1 MLIYNSCMKLYIFII
16 LIGCIFT
23 SVLAVSIGVRVYSLS
38 DGVILLS
45 ILFSLLLLIIIDAVV
60 AIFVRIFPK
69 KWVNPFNKIYTVH
82 KWESKFYVK
91 LGIRKW
97 KDLIPESGKMLT
109 GFGKREVLDM
119 KDNAYLF
126 KFMEETVYAEVMH
139 LLSAV
144 LGFLVVFVNLKLWFL
159 VGIPL
164 AIFNFIL
171 QILPAMVQRYN
182 RPKLM
187 LAYRRN
193 EKYNQSISEWKW
205 VIKISTPKARVIF

>member
-38 DGVILLS
+38 DGLILLS

-60 AIFVRIFPK
+60 AIFVRMFPK

-144 LGFLVVFVNLKLWFL
+144 LGFLVVFVNLKLWLL

-193 EKYNQSISEWKW
+193 EKYNQSISE
-205 VIKISTPKARVIF
+205 

>member
-60 AIFVRIFPK
+60 AIFVRMFPK

-91 LGIRKW
+91 LAIRKW

-144 LGFLVVFVNLKLWFL
+144 FGFLVVFVNLNLWFL

-193 EKYNQSISEWKW
+193 EKYNQPISE
-205 VIKISTPKARVIF
+205 

>member
-45 ILFSLLLLIIIDAVV
+45 ILFSLLVLIIIDAVV

-187 LAYRRN
+187 SAYRRN

-205 VIKISTPKARVIF
+205 VINISTSKARVIF

>member
-1 MLIYNSCMKLYIFII
+1 MKLYAVII

-23 SVLAVSIGVRVYSLS
+23 SILAVSVGNAIYQVSYGAV
-38 DGVILLS
+38 LLS
-45 ILFSLLLLIIIDAVV
+45 ILFSLLFLVFVDALV
-60 AIFVRIFPK
+60 AIIVRLLPK

-82 KWESKFYVK
+82 KWESKLYVK

-97 KDLIPESGKMLT
+97 KDLIPESGKALT
-109 GFGKREVLDM
+109 GFGKREVADM
-119 KDNAYLF
+119 KNNEYLF
-126 KFMEETVYAEVMH
+126 KFMQETVYAEVMH
-139 LLSAV
+139 IISAI
-144 LGFLVVFVNLKLWFL
+144 LGFLVVIVNIKLWL
-159 VGIPL
+159 IIGLPL

-193 EKYNQSISEWKW
+193 EKYDHPISK
-205 VIKISTPKARVIF
+205 

>member
-144 LGFLVVFVNLKLWFL
+144 LGFLVVFVNLKLWVL

-193 EKYNQSISEWKW
+193 EKYNQPLSE
-205 VIKISTPKARVIF
+205 

>member
-1 MLIYNSCMKLYIFII
+1 M
-16 LIGCIFT
+16 
-23 SVLAVSIGVRVYSLS
+23 
-38 DGVILLS
+38 
-45 ILFSLLLLIIIDAVV
+45 
-60 AIFVRIFPK
+60 
-69 KWVNPFNKIYTVH
+69 
-82 KWESKFYVK
+82 K

-187 LAYRRN
+187 LVYRRN
-193 EKYNQSISEWKW
+193 EKYNQSISE
-205 VIKISTPKARVIF
+205 

>member
-16 LIGCIFT
+16 LMGCIFT

-144 LGFLVVFVNLKLWFL
+144 LGFLVVFVNLKLWLL

-193 EKYNQSISEWKW
+193 EKYNQPISEWRW
-205 VIKISTPKARVIF
+205 GS

>member
-60 AIFVRIFPK
+60 AIFVRMFPK

-91 LGIRKW
+91 LAIRKW

-144 LGFLVVFVNLKLWFL
+144 FGFLVVFVNLKLWFL

-193 EKYNQSISEWKW
+193 EKYNQPISE
-205 VIKISTPKARVIF
+205 

>member
-193 EKYNQSISEWKW
+193 ENIINLYPNENG
-205 VIKISTPKARVIF
+205 

>member
-60 AIFVRIFPK
+60 AIFVRMFPK

-91 LGIRKW
+91 LAIRKW

-144 LGFLVVFVNLKLWFL
+144 LGFLVVFVNLKLWLL

-193 EKYNQSISEWKW
+193 EKYNQSISE
-205 VIKISTPKARVIF
+205 

>member
-16 LIGCIFT
+16 LMGCIFT

-60 AIFVRIFPK
+60 AIFVRMFPK

-144 LGFLVVFVNLKLWFL
+144 LGFLVVFVNLKLWLL

-193 EKYNQSISEWKW
+193 EKYNQPISE
-205 VIKISTPKARVIF
+205 